1 MTPPLDRTVLEDAA
15 RLLRGVTTRTPVEES
30 TSLSDVAGVPVHLKC
45 ENLQRTG
52 SFKLR
57 GAYVRLSRLSPE
69 EKARGVVAASA
80 GNHAQG
86 VALAARELGVSAVVH
101 MPRNAALPKLAA
113 TRGYGAEVRQD
124 GATLAEALVAAQ
136 REAAATGR
144 VLIPPFDHADV
155 VAGQATLGLEV
166 LEQVPDVRT
175 ILVPTGGGGLLAG
188 VAAAVQ
194 ARGADVRVVG
204 VQAEGAAAFPA
215 SLAAGHPVALTRMST
230 IADGIA
236 VPAPGE
242 LTLEIVRD
250 LVADVRTVSEE
261 QIARAMLMLS
271 ERAKLVVEP
280 SGAAGVAALLDGA
293 RGLEGP
299 VVVVLSGGNVDPL
312 VLHRILRHGLVAA
325 GRYLQMKVRV
335 PDEPGSLAGLLAVL
349 ATTGANVVSVQHDR
363 TGANLGLA
371 EVLIGVELETKGTDH
386 CHEVVARLH
395 AEGYGV
401 VFRSVG

>member
-1 MTPPLDRTVLEDAA
+1 VTPPLDRTVLEDAA

-363 TGANLGLA
+363 TGTNLGLA

>member
-363 TGANLGLA
+363 TGTNLGLA

>member
-1 MTPPLDRTVLEDAA
+1 MIPPLDLTDLQDAA
-15 RLLRGVTTRTPVEES
+15 RLLQGVTTRTPVEES
-30 TSLSDVAGVPVHLKC
+30 TSLSAVAGVPVHLKC

-57 GAYVRLSRLSPE
+57 GAYVRLSRLSPG

-86 VALAARELGVSAVVH
+86 VALAARELGVSALVY

-113 TRGYGAEVRQD
+113 TRGYGAQVRQE
-124 GATLAEALVAAQ
+124 GATLAETLVAAQ

-155 VAGQATLGLEV
+155 VAGQATLGLEI

-188 VAAAVQ
+188 VAAAVH
-194 ARGADVRVVG
+194 ATGADVRVVG

-215 SLAAGHPVALTRMST
+215 SLAAGHPVALTRMRT

-242 LTLEIVRD
+242 LTLGIVRAHVD
-250 LVADVRTVSEE
+250 AVLTVSEE
-261 QIARAMLMLS
+261 QIARAMLLLA

-280 SGAAGVAALLDGA
+280 SGAAGVATLLDGA
-293 RGLEGP
+293 GALEGP

-312 VLHRILRHGLVAA
+312 VLQRILRHGLVAA
-325 GRYLQMKVRV
+325 GRYLRMKVRV

-363 TGANLGLA
+363 TGTGLGLA

-386 CHEVVARLH
+386 CDEVVARLH

>member
-1 MTPPLDRTVLEDAA
+1 VTPPLDRTVLEDAA